1 MADLIDTFLQNN
13 NIETEFQQFIEDNE
27 IEFNRHQLK
36 DHVKDLNRYGNDR
49 DTKMFFNILYS
60 INTNNPFLLHDN
72 DSSTLNLNTK
82 QKLNIYIISIYEQ
95 IKKREKG
102 VRGDISHNATN
113 FINQSELDTKFNTI
127 LDDIKKGFFP
137 EFFAGTITDTEQ
149 RRIRTYFNSGDEYS
163 FNSCLYELAH
173 ILRDF
178 DGHTTDDNDDPSD
191 KDEPYNHDYDIIK
204 RLKDD
209 ALSDLPD
216 QFFMDACYHLVD
228 KDVKKIAKSNNL
240 NGIQDDMK
248 LTPFK
253 CFLFLYN
260 LVLHSI
266 INFGDAINFKKVIG
280 SVTGDQILAET
291 LAKNNY
297 GYGVKKYERKRGKNT
312 RKKYKR
318 KRNKNTRNKN
328 KRKMGK
334 NK

>member
-13 NIETEFQQFIEDNE
+13 NIETEFQKFIEDNE
-27 IEFNRHQLK
+27 IEFDRQQLE
-36 DHVKDLNRYGNDR
+36 DHVKNLNKYGNDNN
-49 DTKMFFNILYS
+49 KEMFFNILYS
-60 INTNNPFLLHDN
+60 INTNNPFLLHDD
-72 DSSTLNLNTK
+72 DSRTLNLNTK
-82 QKLNIYIISIYEQ
+82 QKLNVYIISIYEQ

-102 VRGDISHNATN
+102 VRGDISDDAKN
-113 FINQSELDTKFNTI
+113 FINQSELNTKFNII
-127 LDDIKKGFFP
+127 LDGIKNGKFP
-137 EFFAGTITDTEQ
+137 EFFAGTISNVEQ
-149 RRIRTYFNSGDEYS
+149 RRIRNYFNSGDEYS

-191 KDEPYNHDYDIIK
+191 KNEPYNHDYNIIK
-204 RLKDD
+204 QLKED
-209 ALSDLPD
+209 ALSDTPD

-228 KDVKKIAKSNNL
+228 KDVKKIAESNHL
-240 NGIQDDMK
+240 IGIQDDMK

-291 LAKNNY
+291 LAKNNF
-297 GYGVKKYERKRGKNT
+297 GYGVKKYKRKRDKNTRKKYERKRNKNT

-318 KRNKNTRNKN
+318 KRNKK
-328 KRKMGK
+328 
-334 NK
+334 